1 MTKKLDVKKPGT
13 NSVQALVDE
22 VAGVKPATEKTVKR
36 TPAKQKQQPVDSTS
50 FFTKHEVVEL
60 KTAQINIRVRA
71 SLKQEFEDLC
81 KEYGNSQSD
90 FFEAMFKLAKHTLKK
105 Q

>member
-36 TPAKQKQQPVDSTS
+36 V
-50 FFTKHEVVEL
+50 FT
-60 KTAQINIRVRA
+60 A
-71 SLKQEFEDLC
+71 F
-81 KEYGNSQSD
+81 
-90 FFEAMFKLAKHTLKK
+90 
-105 Q
+105 